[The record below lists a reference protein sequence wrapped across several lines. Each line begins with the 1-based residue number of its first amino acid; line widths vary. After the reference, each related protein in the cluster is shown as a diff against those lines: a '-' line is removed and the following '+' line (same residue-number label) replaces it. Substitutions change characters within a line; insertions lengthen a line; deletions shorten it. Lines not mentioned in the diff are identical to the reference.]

1 VPHRG
6 AIAASLA
13 ARGRGAHASGRPRGD
28 ARRRAQVALT
38 AFYQTADGADVFPD
52 VHATTFFNQT
62 IDIVETKK
70 LVDVELIS
78 LYATIAAL
86 LAGLGARRARALAER
101 PVRGGAVWSRG

>member
-1 VPHRG
+1 MP
-6 AIAASLA
+6 
-13 ARGRGAHASGRPRGD
+13 ARGRGARAGGRPRAD

-52 VHATTFFNQT
+52 VYASTFFNQT

-86 LAGLGARRARALAER
+86 LAGLGARRARGARAGGPYGAGR
-101 PVRGGAVWSRG
+101 GRAVRRLRQTSEG